1 MLSWRFHHR
10 FAIIIAPRSV
20 SDGFVANIKNASL
33 NDVCIGGGIVL
44 LMVAVG
50 LVGLEA
56 GGNSY
61 CPTSWLI
68 WSRHSSISHL
78 GVLVAPQMPMVETPC
93 NQRSSISDALSI
105 W

>member
-10 FAIIIAPRSV
+10 FANIITLSSV
-20 SDGFVANIKNASL
+20 SDGFVVNIKNASL
-33 NDVCIGGGIVL
+33 NDVCIGGGIAL

-61 CPTSWLI
+61 CPTS
-68 WSRHSSISHL
+68 
-78 GVLVAPQMPMVETPC
+78 
-93 NQRSSISDALSI
+93 
-105 W
+105 

>member
-10 FAIIIAPRSV
+10 FANIIAPRSV
-20 SDGFVANIKNASL
+20 SDGFVANIIAPRSMSDGFAVNINNASL

-61 CPTSWLI
+61 CPTS
-68 WSRHSSISHL
+68 
-78 GVLVAPQMPMVETPC
+78 
-93 NQRSSISDALSI
+93 
-105 W
+105 

>member
-1 MLSWRFHHR
+1 MLSWRIHHR
-10 FAIIIAPRSV
+10 FANIIAPRSMSDGFAVNIIAPRSV
-20 SDGFVANIKNASL
+20 SDGFVVNIKIASL

-61 CPTSWLI
+61 CPTS
-68 WSRHSSISHL
+68 
-78 GVLVAPQMPMVETPC
+78 
-93 NQRSSISDALSI
+93 
-105 W
+105 

>member
-10 FAIIIAPRSV
+10 FAIIITLSSV
-20 SDGFVANIKNASL
+20 SDGFAVILNNASL

-61 CPTSWLI
+61 CPTS
-68 WSRHSSISHL
+68 
-78 GVLVAPQMPMVETPC
+78 
-93 NQRSSISDALSI
+93 
-105 W
+105 